1 MFDPIKIVSLDIS
14 KPIKDI
20 ENLSGYNKVRILC
33 KWKNNPVCCLTISV
47 VNNICPADLIIK
59 EIETKT
65 NYELIR
71 RLLLISLEHKVK
83 IDGKF
88 LNEIFSEENLNEDN
102 QKPLITVVVCT
113 RDRAEQLKLCLD
125 SLLQLNYPNIDLIVI
140 DNAPSD
146 NSTKDLLLNKYPQ
159 FRYVCE
165 PQPGLNWARNRA
177 VLEAKGDIIA
187 FTDDD
192 VVVDKNWVNAISKT
206 FTEEPDTIAITG
218 LVEPYELEEDSHILF
233 EMYGGFGRGYKPKW
247 INIKDNYNKRWQYFI
262 TGQFGTGANMAFR
275 RSIFNIIGFF
285 DNALDVG
292 TVTNG
297 GGDLDMFFRVIK
309 FGYTLKYDP
318 NAIVF
323 HRHRNEYQK
332 LKKQF
337 IDHGT
342 GFYSFIIRNFK
353 SFPEERGQILR
364 LCIYHQLFWNASRL
378 LHSFL
383 KPVRFPRELIFA
395 EIIGCFIGL
404 FRYQKAVKNLRTI
417 EDTFGKVNYQ
427 VNSLFNY
434 EEETRTERKLF
445 AVRKINLNKEL
456 QPINDVKQYQWVRA
470 FVTRDDKLI
479 GSFDYLNNFR
489 NIHINQL
496 KELLINNIWIKIINH
511 DSSKY
516 WETLSGLISGYRNFV
531 TPECI
536 PNTLP
541 KDVSVSIVIA
551 TYNRPNDLIACLKSL
566 TEKNYERNVEI
577 VIVDNNPSSG
587 LTPPVIEQ
595 YPEVKLVNEHKKGLS
610 FARNAGIR
618 AAAGKI
624 IVTTDDDVVFPD
636 EWLENL
642 LAPFSRNDV
651 AAVTGNTLPFELE
664 NDSQLLF
671 ERYGGLGKG
680 FEPKEFGPDHFEWY
694 KYLPFPT
701 WDIGATSNAAFRAEI
716 FHNPKIGLFDEALGT
731 GTPTGCSE
739 DTYLFYKIL
748 KNGHKIIYEPNAFV
762 WHKHRKT
769 MKALRKQIYNYS
781 KGHIAYHLTTL
792 FKEKDFRALPRIL
805 VQIPLYH
812 ISRIIKRLLRKSNY
826 TLLLVLIEMLG
837 NLQGPIA
844 YLRSNYRVKKLKR
857 EDSKILINNEKI
869 ISTNKVETIL

>member
-1 MFDPIKIVSLDIS
+1 MFDPIKVVSLDIS

-20 ENLSGYNKVRILC
+20 ENLNGYNKVRIVC
-33 KWKNNPVCCLTISV
+33 KWQESPVCCFTLSV
-47 VNNICPADLIIK
+47 VNNICPAELIIK
-59 EIETKT
+59 EIETKAS
-65 NYELIR
+65 YELVR
-71 RLLLISLEHKVK
+71 RLLMISLENGVK
-83 IDGKF
+83 I
-88 LNEIFSEENLNEDN
+88 NEKSLRELILKNNVDELIQN
-102 QKPLITVVVCT
+102 PLVTVAVCT

-125 SLLQLNYPNIDLIVI
+125 SLLELNYPNINLILI

-146 NSTKDLLLNKYPQ
+146 SSTKDLVLNKYPQ

-165 PQPGLNWARNRA
+165 PRPGLNWARNRA
-177 VLEAKGDIIA
+177 ILEAKGDIIA

-192 VVVDKNWVNAISKT
+192 VVVDRNWISAISKT
-206 FTEEPDTIAITG
+206 FTEEPDTMAITG

-233 EMYGGFGRGYKPKW
+233 EMYGGFGRGYKPRW
-247 INIKDNYNKRWQYFI
+247 INIKDNYNNRWQYFI

-297 GGDLDMFFRVIK
+297 GGDLDILFRVIK

-318 NAIVF
+318 NALVF

-337 IDHGT
+337 TDHGT
-342 GFYSFIIRNFK
+342 GFYSFIVRNFK
-353 SFPEERGQILR
+353 AFPEERGQIIR
-364 LCIYHQLFWNASRL
+364 LCMFHQLFWNASRL

-383 KPVRFPRELIFA
+383 KPVRFPRKLIFA

-404 FRYQKAVKNLRTI
+404 FRYQKAVKNLRKI
-417 EDTFGKVNYQ
+417 EDTFGKVDYQ

-434 EEETRTERKLF
+434 EEETRTERKLI
-445 AVRKINLNKEL
+445 AIRTINLNKEL
-456 QPINDVKQYQWVRA
+456 QPINDVKRYQWVRV
-470 FVTRDDKLI
+470 FVIKDDKLI

-496 KELLINNIWIKIINH
+496 KELLINNIWIKIIEH
-511 DSSKY
+511 DTSKY
-516 WETLSGLISGYRNFV
+516 SETLSGLISDYRNFAISNLV
-531 TPECI
+531 ERTLSKDI
-536 PNTLP
+536 P
-541 KDVSVSIVIA
+541 VSIVIA
-551 TYNRPNDLIACLKSL
+551 TLDRPDDLTACLESL
-566 TEKNYERNVEI
+566 TTKKYERNVEI

-587 LTPPVIEQ
+587 LTPQVLRNFPS
-595 YPEVKLVNEHKKGLS
+595 VKLINETNKGLS

-618 AAAGKI
+618 AATGKI
-624 IVTTDDDVVFPD
+624 IITTDDDVVFSD

-651 AAVTGNTLPFELE
+651 AGVTGNTLPFELE
-664 NDSQLLF
+664 NNSQLLF

-694 KYLPFPT
+694 KYIPFPT

-739 DTYLFYKIL
+739 DTYLFYKII
-748 KNGHKIIYEPNAFV
+748 KNGYKIVYEPNAFV

-769 MKALRKQIYNYS
+769 FKALRKQIYNYS
-781 KGHIAYHLTTL
+781 KGHVAYHLTTL
-792 FKEKDFRALPRIL
+792 FRDKDFRALTRIFGQL
-805 VQIPLYH
+805 PLYH
-812 ISRIIKRLLRKSNY
+812 FKRIFNRLIGRGDY
-826 TLLLVLIEMLG
+826 TLLLVLLEMLG
-837 NLQGPIA
+837 NFIGPLA
-844 YLRSNYRVKKLKR
+844 YLRSNYRVKKIKR
-857 EDSKILINNEKI
+857 KKSELLIPDPQI
-869 ISTNKVETIL
+869 ISANKAETIL